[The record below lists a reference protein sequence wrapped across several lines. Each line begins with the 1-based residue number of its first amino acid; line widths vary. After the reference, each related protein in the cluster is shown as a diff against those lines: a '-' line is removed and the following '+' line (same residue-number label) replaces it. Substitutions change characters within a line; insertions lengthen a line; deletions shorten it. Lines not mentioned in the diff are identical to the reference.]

1 MSSVAVISAVVSAGA
16 GIYSAN
22 KAAKSAS
29 ANKLPA
35 DVYNAYGEPNTPASG
50 AIASRDNIFTGLNS
64 AGFQDATAGASQS
77 YIQALMQA
85 AHNPQL
91 GQAQAYNSD
100 VLNGKYLNSPQVKGY
115 ADQAYNSIIGQG
127 ANQDARIQAQ
137 FANNGLGFSTG
148 MQQAQRANKAATAGQ
163 AATTRAGILSSNYQG
178 ERQLQQGAVGNELS
192 LNSAAPSY
200 LSQINGALFAP
211 LSSQAGLTT
220 QLLGNPVQSPQP
232 TYIQNPTGADALA
245 AGTSTATGLYSLF
258 NSLKGKFGGGSTG
271 NTTGSGTTVGSGT
284 GPW

>member
-1 MSSVAVISAVVSAGA
+1 MSAVAAAIAVSAAA
-16 GIYSAN
+16 GVYSAHEAS
-22 KAAKSAS
+22 KAAS
-29 ANKLPA
+29 ANRLPA

-50 AIASRDNIFTGLNS
+50 AITSRNNIFSGINTQ
-64 AGFQDATAGASQS
+64 GFQDASTGASQN
-77 YIQALMQA
+77 YIQSLLHA
-85 AHNPQL
+85 ANNPQL

-100 VLNGKYLNSPQVKGY
+100 VLGGKYLNSPQVKGY

-211 LSSQAGLTT
+211 YSAQAGLTT
-220 QLLGNPVQSPQP
+220 QLLGNAVQSPQP

-245 AGTSTATGLYSLF
+245 AGTSTATGLYSLL
-258 NSLKGKFGGGSTG
+258 SGLKGKFGGGSTG
-271 NTTGSGTTVGSGT
+271 NTTGSGGSG
-284 GPW
+284 PW